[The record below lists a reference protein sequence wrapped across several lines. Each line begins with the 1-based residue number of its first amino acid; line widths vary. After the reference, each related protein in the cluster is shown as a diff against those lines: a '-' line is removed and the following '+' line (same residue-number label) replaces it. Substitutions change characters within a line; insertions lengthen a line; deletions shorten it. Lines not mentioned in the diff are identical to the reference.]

1 MRVCHYRR
9 GGMYVAVLMI
19 ATVVL
24 VLGFS
29 GLYATRI
36 QLRAAGQANDVVAAR
51 FYAQSAIELALL
63 AINND
68 SSWRSTH
75 THDTWVNEQPI
86 GDGAYSW
93 KLVDESKGNL
103 TIDSTSPV
111 RLYGRG
117 LAGDAI
123 RIYSVLLDPGDSS
136 SINNLLT
143 SGDMEDELLT
153 GWVEFGDCDLN
164 PIIKDNPHGGAYHMQ
179 VNNRDDYLAGPRQ
192 DVARW
197 LTNNTTYNTE
207 VWVRMKDYSEQAR
220 IVIWMKTGFSWHCT
234 DVAEA
239 DVGNNW
245 TKISGTFTTSWMTPP
260 SEAYWK
266 IETEWSRQE
275 FMVDDAVL
283 SESSAEGT
291 PVIPIPGTFRREVT
305 SP

>member
-36 QLRAAGQANDVVAAR
+36 QLRAAAKRTMWSRPA

-117 LAGDAI
+117 LAGGRYQDLQ
-123 RIYSVLLDPGDSS
+123 RTTGSGRFL
-136 SINNLLT
+136 INQQLI
-143 SGDMEDELLT
+143 DQRRY
-153 GWVEFGDCDLN
+153 
-164 PIIKDNPHGGAYHMQ
+164 GG
-179 VNNRDDYLAGPRQ
+179 
-192 DVARW
+192 
-197 LTNNTTYNTE
+197 
-207 VWVRMKDYSEQAR
+207 
-220 IVIWMKTGFSWHCT
+220 
-234 DVAEA
+234 
-239 DVGNNW
+239 
-245 TKISGTFTTSWMTPP
+245 
-260 SEAYWK
+260 
-266 IETEWSRQE
+266 
-275 FMVDDAVL
+275 
-283 SESSAEGT
+283 
-291 PVIPIPGTFRREVT
+291 
-305 SP
+305 